1 MAATSPQTPGLL
13 GRIGGALGS
22 LIPAGR
28 PKAGASSG
36 GWFSGYMRGEQSPV
50 FRGWYP
56 PPRDPADEVRAAWT
70 RATGRAIDLIHNN
83 GWIAGAIEQA
93 VANTVGT
100 GLRPRL
106 TVDADVLGWTEDQ
119 ATDWAARAEARFMG
133 LYANNPYECD
143 IETRRTFGQMQAAAF
158 RSWFGPGEIVSEC
171 AWKRR
176 PGATF
181 GSKVR
186 LIPAHRLSQR
196 TAYPRL
202 VQGIQMDADWAPTSY
217 WFWRRG
223 APVGAEQEVEI
234 EARDRYGRKRIVHVF
249 DGVPGQYRGISPLV
263 AALATARRFDQ
274 LTDAKLTSN
283 LVQAVF
289 AATVKSSEPT
299 EEVLKQ
305 LLTPQEQA
313 KMMAAG
319 LSPFD
324 AWCAANTGW
333 YKDSH
338 IDLGVNGR
346 FAHLFPGQELEFHSA
361 AQSSSDFKELALFL
375 MRELLRCLGLT
386 YESGTGDYT
395 GATYSSVR
403 MATNEMF
410 QVTLYR
416 RENIVAPFSTSHFM
430 AWLEEDV
437 EAGGT
442 PFPGGIDGFLAARSA
457 LSLKWYGT
465 PKPEADNLKTAKT
478 FETYRGMGVATD
490 EAICADQGFGD
501 VHDVYKQRAREM
513 RLREKYGLPE
523 NGPAPTPDPVA
534 DKLVTQEDG

>member
-1 MAATSPQTPGLL
+1 MTLTVP
-13 GRIGGALGS
+13 RIRQGGGT
-22 LIPAGR
+22 PAGSVDR
-28 PKAGASSG
+28 PRARAS
-36 GWFSGYMRGEQSPV
+36 GWWPGYMRGEASSV
-50 FRGWYP
+50 FRGWHP
-56 PPRDPADEVRAAWT
+56 MPRDPADEVRAAWV
-70 RATGRAIDLIHNN
+70 RAAGRAIDVIHNS
-83 GWIAGAIEQA
+83 GWISGAIDQA
-93 VANTVGT
+93 VANTVGI

-106 TVDADVLGWTEDQ
+106 TVDADALGWTEDE
-119 ATDWAARAEARFMG
+119 ATDWAARVEARFLG

-176 PGATF
+176 PGGTY

-202 VQGIQMDADWAPTSY
+202 VQGIQMDADWAPVSF

-223 APVGAEQEVEI
+223 APIGAEQQIEI
-234 EARDRYGRKRIVHVF
+234 EARDRYGRPRIVHVF

-274 LTDAKLTSN
+274 LTEAKLTAN

-289 AATVKSSEPT
+289 AATIKSDEPT
-299 EEVLKQ
+299 EEILKG
-305 LLTPQEQA
+305 LLTPQEYARMQNEGMSA
-313 KMMAAG
+313 
-319 LSPFD
+319 FD
-324 AWCAANTGW
+324 AWAAMNDGW
-333 YKDSH
+333 YKNTQ
-338 IDLGVNGR
+338 IDLGTHGR
-346 FAHLFPGQELEFHSA
+346 FAHLFPGQELEFHANAQSA
-361 AQSSSDFKELALFL
+361 ADFKDLALFL
-375 MRELLRCLGLT
+375 LREILRCLGLT

-403 MATNEMF
+403 MATNEIF

-416 RENIVAPFSTSHFM
+416 RENIVAPFSTPHFM
-430 AWLEEDV
+430 AWVEEDIA
-437 EAGGT
+437 AGNT
-442 PFPGGIDGFLAARSA
+442 PFPGGIDGFVAKRSA
-457 LSLKWYGT
+457 FSLKWYGT

-478 FETYRGMGVATD
+478 FETYRTMGVATD

-513 RLREKYGLPE
+513 RLRAKYGLPE
-523 NGPAPTPDPVA
+523 NGPANTPDPVA
-534 DKLVTQEDG
+534 DKLAAQED